1 MVACAPQGL
10 VMSAVIIDILA
21 TLALPAA
28 LFGIHAWFRSR
39 QGAPPGRVE
48 RFLATSWLLIRR
60 IVCFGAAGLCVFG
73 AVFVVRGAVLGGAGL
88 MTPVGVLL
96 LLSVAGLFF
105 HWGRYGAGYRRG
117 DLSEDRPVHESR
129 RKRYGWRW

>member
-1 MVACAPQGL
+1 
-10 VMSAVIIDILA
+10 MSPVIIDILA

-28 LFGIHAWFRSR
+28 LLGIHGWFRSR
-39 QGAPPGRVE
+39 RGTPPGRVE
-48 RFLATSWLLIRR
+48 RFLAASWLLIRR

-73 AVFVVRGAVLGGAGL
+73 AVFVIRGAVLGSASL

-117 DLSEDRPVHESR
+117 DFGEDRSVHESR